1 MGFTCLSSSLEPS
14 SSSSSHGDSRGT
26 RWPSE
31 KFMARL
37 WALSSSATDESKPHD
52 EADMKGRIHQAI
64 VRPCGKGRGENQ
76 NPSFNLSQKERRKM
90 KDSAMKIEN
99 DQMVH

>member
-37 WALSSSATDESKPHD
+37 WALSSSATDESKPHSRARH
-52 EADMKGRIHQAI
+52 EGQEIHQAI
-64 VRPCGKGRGENQ
+64 VRPWQGKSGEAEPIFQ
-76 NPSFNLSQKERRKM
+76 STSKKE
-90 KDSAMKIEN
+90 KDER
-99 DQMVH
+99 